1 MLCFHCSETQ
11 LCLIK
16 VFCIEKLQTLDLK
29 RQTFAVKPLGSET
42 NNCEM
47 PYDGC
52 YTPIYLVL
60 LKTIMIFISD
70 TISLEDH
77 EVEITAIRAQGAG
90 GQHVN
95 KVSSAIHL
103 RFAIQ
108 ASSLSDEHKQ
118 RLLASRDRRINK
130 DGVLIIKAQQ
140 FRTQEHNRQDALTRL
155 QEFIVANTQVR
166 KKRRPTK
173 PSRNARRRR
182 LEQKAQRSQ
191 IKALRGKV
199 DY

>member
-1 MLCFHCSETQ
+1 
-11 LCLIK
+11 
-16 VFCIEKLQTLDLK
+16 
-29 RQTFAVKPLGSET
+29 
-42 NNCEM
+42 
-47 PYDGC
+47 
-52 YTPIYLVL
+52 
-60 LKTIMIFISD
+60 MIFIND

-108 ASSLSDEHKQ
+108 TSSLSDEHKQ
-118 RLLASRDRRINK
+118 RLLASRDRRVNK

-140 FRTQEHNRQDALTRL
+140 FRTQEQNRLDALTRL

-182 LEQKAQRSQ
+182 LEQKAQRSR